1 MKYKKFAIILITCL
15 ITTSFLFTGTVYA
28 QDEELPDPGIT
39 PDSPFYF
46 FDKLGKNIGMFFT
59 FGPENKARKALKYAE
74 ERLAEAR
81 VMAEK
86 NKAKALR
93 NAADDYDEFMA
104 MANKRIREVKKQDI
118 SENITESVALA
129 ISKHLSVLE
138 KVRER
143 VPDEASEAVTRV
155 REASVNR
162 QVNALRELAN
172 TRLERALDISSDAI
186 NRQMER
192 IRARVRLSDNV
203 TDNVTGDVE
212 DALDYA
218 DRISQLED
226 EMAAIAEEK
235 GIDITAIQQR
245 LAHSTSNRLEVLS
258 GVYEKVPVTAQAAIE
273 NAIEN
278 SVRKYQMTVDKLREK
293 NALDDIT
300 ANVTA
305 TIERIPVKLKERL
318 RIITSNRAQVSNNN
332 RNQSPTENVRIEPE
346 ISYQV
351 PPEAFETD
359 SASVNNTRHRQEN
372 TETSRVNVQQRSP

>member
-192 IRARVRLSDNV
+192 VRARVRLSDNV

>member
-118 SENITESVALA
+118 SGNITESVALA

-192 IRARVRLSDNV
+192 VRARVRLSDNV

-258 GVYEKVPVTAQAAIE
+258 SVYEKVPVTAQAAIE

>member
-59 FGPENKARKALKYAE
+59 FGPENKARKALRYAE

-192 IRARVRLSDNV
+192 VRARVRLSDNV

-318 RIITSNRAQVSNNN
+318 RIITSNRAQVSNNK
-332 RNQSPTENVRIEPE
+332 IEPE